1 MNKHIARAASS
12 DVSKR
17 FGFWYDEAM
26 THPVEVERNSVV
38 RVVMIPASEYQRLA
52 RLDHIAL
59 TPTELAE
66 NDIRAIRDAE
76 FQWNDEPAEAAS
88 AG

>member
-1 MNKHIARAASS
+1 MRNLAKAASS

-26 THPVEVERNSVV
+26 THPVEIERNSVV
-38 RVVMIPASEYQRLA
+38 RVIMMPASEYHRLA

-59 TPTELAE
+59 APTELSA

-76 FQWNDEPAEAAS
+76 FQSEEDRTATTAN
-88 AG
+88 G

>member
-1 MNKHIARAASS
+1 MRNLAKAASS

-26 THPVEVERNSVV
+26 THPVEIERNSVV
-38 RVVMIPASEYQRLA
+38 RVIMMPASEYHRLA

-59 TPTELAE
+59 APTELSA
-66 NDIRAIRDAE
+66 NDIRAIRDAGFRSDDDHIE
-76 FQWNDEPAEAAS
+76 VAAT
-88 AG
+88 G